1 MTTVKRIKPTEEELK
16 ILRDKLNSIADIPV
30 ENKKLSKQPLGEK
43 QNKKDL
49 LINEKENSNKD
60 IVISQLTKKVSD
72 LQDALP
78 KNSFKISNYDTLINE
93 NNDLKEQIEKFNKA
107 PNKRGNN
114 EEILEDY
121 FNPSPIEKNNNT
133 IQNNENVQSLL
144 NEIAKLKTEN
154 IQINQK
160 LKEQSKSL
168 YNYEKQNKIAQ
179 YVNNESD
186 LSNSDYVKLSILT
199 LLNKNKINDKC
210 QNVLNNLFKNEKK
223 ELVSFLFARIDSLE
237 YQNYLLISKI
247 DYYIKLILHF
257 IDQLCEYIDI
267 VGDIRNVLNVVP
279 NTADMNEDFFVI
291 RDTLNKKEDILI
303 QEKNKIL
310 DKKSQIEQ
318 TDILNKNLNI
328 ILCKDKV
335 SETKMNISNPIF
347 GVNFEKCS
355 EIANEKINEMES
367 LRDILSKYEDF
378 IKYLQSENPDEELD
392 NFLKYKEDLNI
403 YNSFLKDNN
412 IKLKSLLVE
421 ILKSNEATLN
431 ENLSNKINRVLNE
444 TGYGLEMYEDLIA
457 MMKVQA
463 MLIEYDMGKGNYN

>member
-1 MTTVKRIKPTEEELK
+1 MIRLPVFFQTTE
-16 ILRDKLNSIADIPV
+16 
-30 ENKKLSKQPLGEK
+30 
-43 QNKKDL
+43 
-49 LINEKENSNKD
+49 
-60 IVISQLTKKVSD
+60 
-72 LQDALP
+72 
-78 KNSFKISNYDTLINE
+78 
-93 NNDLKEQIEKFNKA
+93 
-107 PNKRGNN
+107 
-114 EEILEDY
+114 
-121 FNPSPIEKNNNT
+121 
-133 IQNNENVQSLL
+133 
-144 NEIAKLKTEN
+144 
-154 IQINQK
+154 
-160 LKEQSKSL
+160 
-168 YNYEKQNKIAQ
+168 
-179 YVNNESD
+179 
-186 LSNSDYVKLSILT
+186 
-199 LLNKNKINDKC
+199 
-210 QNVLNNLFKNEKK
+210 
-223 ELVSFLFARIDSLE
+223 
-237 YQNYLLISKI
+237 
-247 DYYIKLILHF
+247 
-257 IDQLCEYIDI
+257 
-267 VGDIRNVLNVVP
+267 
-279 NTADMNEDFFVI
+279 TAE
-291 RDTLNKKEDILI
+291 
-303 QEKNKIL
+303 NKIL